1 MPKKIKLEK
10 EQIENLL
17 NMGYS
22 IPKIGKE
29 LNVSLDTI
37 RRNIVKLG
45 IVKPEKNKSLR
56 TCWKCKQNK
65 PLIIENFSIDNKDC
79 FGFQK
84 ACKICQNANS
94 KLYNDNNKEYFKQKG
109 KEKYKKED
117 NSKRYQKYKESY
129 LKRSADFSKTIR
141 GKLDNLLQA
150 ARGRAKKN
158 NIEINIDLDFL
169 LHLYEQQNGKCKLT
183 DLNFTLNVRK
193 EGQHFNPFNP
203 SIDKINSKGGYTKDN
218 IRLVCVIVNLSLNE
232 FGEENF
238 KLMCEAYISKS
249 KNKGE

>member
-1 MPKKIKLEK
+1 MNDIISIIIPMYNAEKFIGRLLNCLK
-10 EQIENLL
+10 EQTYKNLEIIIV
-17 NMGYS
+17 NDGS
-22 IPKIGKE
+22 TD
-29 LNVSLDTI
+29 NSLEI
-37 RRNIVKLG
+37 AK
-45 IVKPEKNKSLR
+45 
-56 TCWKCKQNK
+56 
-65 PLIIENFSIDNKDC
+65 
-79 FGFQK
+79 
-84 ACKICQNANS
+84 
-94 KLYNDNNKEYFKQKG
+94 
-109 KEKYKKED
+109 KYKKED